1 MTDWK
6 SKIHIDVNF
15 SEVKCVKVH
24 FVEFPGSLVVRVPR
38 FYCCD
43 PRFPGQGTPQ
53 AVPPGQTFKKI
64 KNK

>member
-1 MTDWK
+1 M
-6 SKIHIDVNF
+6 
-15 SEVKCVKVH
+15 CVKVH
-24 FVEFPGSLVVRVPR
+24 FVEFPDSLVVRVPR

-64 KNK
+64 KK